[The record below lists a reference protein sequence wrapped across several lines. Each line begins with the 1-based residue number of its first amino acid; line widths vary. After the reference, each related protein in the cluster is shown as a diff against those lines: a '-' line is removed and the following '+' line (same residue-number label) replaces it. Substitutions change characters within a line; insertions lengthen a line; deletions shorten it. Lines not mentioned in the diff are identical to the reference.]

1 MKLKFIIDKEYDKKM
16 AKAFGFPKTTLAKI
30 DLLYKTS
37 FPYLESTKKLY
48 QKSWNEINDKF
59 TKYIEKIT
67 GYKWFYPKYECVVS
81 VIHGGISN
89 WGTAPKIVRHWREN
103 PYYMRRITAHEL
115 ILSHYFEI
123 YKRHYK
129 KEGLKDGQVWALAEI
144 AAFALTSL
152 TSEVKQFWPWN
163 TEYYTN
169 HNYPHIVEIQNKLKI
184 AFLKRNDFDEYIRR
198 GISLVK
204 KYPKMNSKRK

>member
-1 MKLKFIIDKEYDKKM
+1 MKLKFIIDKKYDKQK
-16 AKAFGFPKTTLAKI
+16 AKAFGFLKETLTKI
-30 DLLYKTS
+30 DLLYNTS
-37 FPYLESTKKLY
+37 LPYLKLTTELY
-48 QKSWNEINDKF
+48 QRSWNEISQKF
-59 TKYIEKIT
+59 SGYIEKET
-67 GYKWFYPKYECVVS
+67 DYKWFYPKYECVVS
-81 VIHGGISN
+81 VIHSGISN

-129 KEGLKDGQVWALAEI
+129 NKGLKDGQVWTLAEI

-152 TSEVKQFWPWN
+152 TPEVKQFWPWN

-169 HNYPHIVEIQNKLKI
+169 HNYPQIVSLQNKLKKVFI
-184 AFLKRNDFDEYIRR
+184 ERKSFDDYILE
-198 GISLVK
+198 GIKMVK
-204 KYPKMNSKRK
+204 KFKDIRP